1 MKTLKQKYSGMK
13 SEELVKSLH
22 AVNKSILRTQMML
35 REDPK
40 AFADMYKH
48 KYEKA
53 LIKTMLQIAG
63 SK

>member
-1 MKTLKQKYSGMK
+1 MK
-13 SEELVKSLH
+13 SEELTKSLH
-22 AVNKSILRTQMML
+22 MLNKSILRTKMML

-53 LIKTMLQIAG
+53 VIKTMLQIAD